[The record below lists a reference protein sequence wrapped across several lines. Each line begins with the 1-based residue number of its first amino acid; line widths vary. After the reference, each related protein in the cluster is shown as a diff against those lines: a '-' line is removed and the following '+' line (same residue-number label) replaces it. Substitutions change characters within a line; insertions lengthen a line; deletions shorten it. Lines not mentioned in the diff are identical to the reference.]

1 MSRKRITPVAHAMR
15 MLGVA
20 LPFLLSACF
29 ATPDFSKVPCGKTK
43 PQCPSG
49 YQCNTSTNKCSPVAD
64 APSVGDTAGGSAEVA
79 SEVRAS
85 TDVTRPEDAA
95 ALDQSSGETSLGQDT
110 SGGGDVANQPDLLQP
125 DLPNQ
130 TDLPNQPDLTDD
142 LATSPD
148 LPVDVDKMDVLIVPE
163 VARRDV
169 ADGGTDTPPDVPV
182 VPDTP
187 SVPDARPDAAQ
198 DADVGPGLSPNGTAC
213 SAGST
218 CSSNN
223 CSDGVCCDLPCTGAC
238 QSCALTNKVGTCS
251 FVTGAPALGHPPCAG
266 NGLCGGTCK
275 GNASTC
281 SNPGAS
287 TSCGS
292 ASCTAN
298 LQTAATSCA
307 GDGTCA
313 QADTQGCGIYGCN
326 TAGTACATSCPL
338 AQTACPTACV
348 NLQTSSTNCGACG
361 NDCQGGACSAGA
373 CQPIV
378 VAGNLETTPTVFSVD
393 SQYVYFS
400 TFPNP
405 PSSKVYGVAK
415 TAANGSPTPISSNG
429 GPGTGLGVI
438 GTTVFL
444 MGIQGTNRS
453 CDVSACDST
462 AASLPG
468 FRGLALFKSPSPTNF
483 AEQTFDGT
491 NMVITWYT
499 TSNVVFATYSET
511 IVNSATYSSAVA
523 AGNSVYW
530 IRNNYTGGTL
540 TSIGL
545 YASPSNATYSQL
557 AGGLTQTMTIVDA
570 NSQSI
575 LLADSNPSNS
585 LYRVPLPSGLG
596 TAQPQLLN
604 GAYGVGTE
612 DANNVYW
619 NNNGTIYK
627 CKPANCASTS
637 FYYRIPQQSATGPL
651 YQDDSALYWGT
662 TSPNQIVKLPK

>member
-1 MSRKRITPVAHAMR
+1 MSRKRITCIASAAR

-29 ATPDFSKVPCGKTK
+29 ATPDFSKVPCGKTV

-49 YQCNTSTNKCSPVAD
+49 YQCNTSTNKCSPVVD
-64 APSVGDTAGGSAEVA
+64 APSVGDTTGGSAEVA

-85 TDVTRPEDAA
+85 MDVARSEDAA
-95 ALDQSSGETSLGQDT
+95 ALDQSSGETSLRHDT
-110 SGGGDVANQPDLLQP
+110 SEGGDVVNQPDLLQP

-130 TDLPNQPDLTDD
+130 ADLTSD
-142 LATSPD
+142 LATPPD
-148 LPVDVDKMDVLIVPE
+148 LPVDVVN
-163 VARRDV
+163 V
-169 ADGGTDTPPDVPV
+169 ADGGTDTPHDVPV

-187 SVPDARPDAAQ
+187 LVSDARPDAAP
-198 DADVGPGLSPNGTAC
+198 DTNVGPGLSPNGTAC

-223 CSDGVCCDLPCTGAC
+223 CSDGVCCDLLCTGAC

-251 FVTGAPALGHPPCAG
+251 FVTGAPALGHPTCAGTGPCAG
-266 NGLCGGTCK
+266 SCK

-281 SNPGAS
+281 SYPGAS

-292 ASCTAN
+292 ASCAAN

-307 GDGTCA
+307 GDGTCT
-313 QADTQGCGIYGCN
+313 QAATQGCGIYGCN

-338 AQTACPTACV
+338 AQTGCPTACV
-348 NLQTSSTNCGACG
+348 NLQTSTTNCGACG

-405 PSSKVYGVAK
+405 PSSKVYVVAK
-415 TAANGSPTPISSNG
+415 TASNGSPTPISSDG
-429 GPGTGLGVI
+429 GPGAGLGVI
-438 GTTVFL
+438 GTKVFL
-444 MGIQGTNRS
+444 MGMQGTNRS

-483 AEQTFDGT
+483 AEQTFDAT

-511 IVNSATYSSAVA
+511 IVNSATYSSAAA

-530 IRNNYTGGTL
+530 IRNNYNAGGTL

-557 AGGLTQTMTIVDA
+557 AGGLTQTMTIIDA

-575 LLADSNPSNS
+575 LLADSNASNS

-612 DANNVYW
+612 DANYVYW
-619 NNNGTIYK
+619 NDLGTIYK
-627 CKPANCASTS
+627 CKPANCANTS
-637 FYYRIPQQSATGPL
+637 SYYHIPQQSATGPL
-651 YQDDSALYWGT
+651 YQDDSALYWGN
-662 TSPNQIVKLPK
+662 TSPNQVVKLPK